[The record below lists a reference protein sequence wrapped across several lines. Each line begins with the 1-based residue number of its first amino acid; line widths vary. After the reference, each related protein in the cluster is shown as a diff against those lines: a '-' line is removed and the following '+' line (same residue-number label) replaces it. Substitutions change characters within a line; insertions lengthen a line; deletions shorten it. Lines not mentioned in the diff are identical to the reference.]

1 LRVFMT
7 GATGFIGRRIV
18 TRLRQ
23 DGHEIAAWVRSE
35 SRGRR
40 ILGADVDR
48 VPTAAGPS
56 VLGPALSRCDAVVNL
71 AGEPLL
77 PGRWTA
83 RRKRQLVTSRVDL
96 TRGLVQALAGSTARP
111 RVLVSTSAS
120 GYYGDGGEEILTEKN
135 PPGADFLAQLCRSW
149 EDAAR
154 RAEELGVRVVFLRIG
169 IVLGREG
176 GALAKMLLPFRAGL
190 GGPFG
195 SGRQYMPWI
204 HADDL
209 VAIAVAA
216 LTDERYRGPLN
227 ATAPAPVTSRE
238 FARALGRVL
247 HRPAALPVPS
257 FFLRAVLGE
266 AGQVLLCSQR
276 AVPRRLQELGFV
288 FRFHNLDS
296 ALTDIVG

>member
-1 LRVFMT
+1 MT

>member
-1 LRVFMT
+1 MRVFMT

-23 DGHEIAAWVRSE
+23 DGHEIVAWVRSE

-40 ILGADVDR
+40 ILGADIDP
-48 VPTAAGPS
+48 VPTGAGPS

-83 RRKRQLVTSRVDL
+83 RRKRQLVTSRADL
-96 TRGLVQALAGSTARP
+96 TRGLVQALAGSTPRP

-120 GYYGDGGEEILTEKN
+120 GLYGDRGEEILTEKS
-135 PPGADFLAQLCRSW
+135 PPAADFLAQLCRSW

-154 RAEELGVRVVFLRIG
+154 RAEEFGVRVVLLRIG

-176 GALAKMLLPFRAGL
+176 GALAKMLPPFRAGL
-190 GGPFG
+190 GGHFG

-209 VAIAVAA
+209 VAIAAAA

-227 ATAPAPVTSRE
+227 ATAPSPVTSRE
-238 FARALGRVL
+238 FARALGRAL
-247 HRPAALPVPS
+247 HRPAAFPVPS

-296 ALTDIVG
+296 ALAEIVG

>member
-1 LRVFMT
+1 MRVFMT